1 MVAVDLPVTIDVYV
15 ARSKKFCGPY
25 EKYTGN
31 PVLHGGEGDYLSCG
45 HGTVVKTPDGRMFLY
60 VSCLFERRRILC
72 RTPTCSAGNGD
83 DSRPL
88 GAL

>member
-1 MVAVDLPVTIDVYV
+1 MKNIQ
-15 ARSKKFCGPY
+15 
-25 EKYTGN
+25 EN

-45 HGTVVKTPDGRMFLY
+45 HGTVVKTPDGKMFYMCHAYLKGEG
-60 VSCLFERRRILC
+60 FLC

-88 GAL
+88 GALYNGETGYCQTTHAF